1 MEPLFLG
8 LRHVA
13 LNVRDVQKSIE
24 FYSKVLGMKLEWM
37 PDEDNAYLTSGQDN
51 LAPIS
56 FHQEQNR
63 ARSKGFIISGSLSG
77 VLKMSIAGPNKSG
90 DMASASP
97 RNPRRTG
104 TAQDPF
110 IFMTQ
115 TDS

>member
-51 LAPIS
+51 LALHS
-56 FHQEQNR
+56 FHQESNR
-63 ARSKGFIISGSLSG
+63 AGSKRFIISGSLSG
-77 VLKMSIAGPNKSG
+77 VLKMSIGGPNKFEA
-90 DMASASP
+90 MASAWF
-97 RNPRRTG
+97 RNPRPTG
-104 TAQDPF
+104 TGQDPF
-110 IFMTQ
+110 IFMTP